1 MSRHRPTVVAFDV
14 IETLF
19 ALEPLKSQLK
29 EAGLPGSSLDVW
41 FGRILRDAM
50 ALDLT
55 GEFKTFREIAQATLE
70 GMLAEHAI
78 NAASEQVN
86 ELLEGFGKLP
96 AAADVRPALELLRSA
111 GVRAIALTTGS
122 RQTTEKLFR
131 AASLD
136 HLIERIVSI
145 DDVQR
150 WKPAVAVYMQAVIQC
165 GVETDQMALVAAHAW
180 DIQGAHAAGLTTAWF
195 PRQEKRFPQIMNK
208 PDVKG
213 ATPLEV
219 IEKLLSLPGPG

>member
-1 MSRHRPTVVAFDV
+1 VSKHRPTVVAFDV

-19 ALEPLKSQLK
+19 PLEPLKRQLK
-29 EAGLPGSSLDVW
+29 EAGLPGSSMEVW
-41 FGRILRDAM
+41 FARILRDAI

-55 GEFKTFREIAQATLE
+55 GEFKSFREVAEATLQ
-70 GMLAEHAI
+70 GILAEHAI
-78 NAASEQVN
+78 NPASEQVN
-86 ELLEGFGKLP
+86 ELLEGFAKLP
-96 AAADVRPALELLRSA
+96 AAADVRPALDLLRSA
-111 GVRAIALTTGS
+111 GVRAIALTNGS
-122 RQTTEKLFR
+122 RQNTEKLFR

-136 HLIERIVSI
+136 HLIEKVVSI

-150 WKPAVAVYMQAVIQC
+150 WKPAVAVYMQAVTQC
-165 GVETDQMALVAAHAW
+165 GVETNQMALVAAHAW

-195 PRQEKRFPQIMNK
+195 PRQEKRFPQIMHQ

-219 IEKLLSLPGPG
+219 VEKLLSLPGPG